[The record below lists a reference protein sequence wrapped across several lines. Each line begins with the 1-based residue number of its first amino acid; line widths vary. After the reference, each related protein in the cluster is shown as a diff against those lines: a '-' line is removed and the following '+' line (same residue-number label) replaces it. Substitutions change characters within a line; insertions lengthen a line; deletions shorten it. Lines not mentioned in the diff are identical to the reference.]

1 MKVKLLRLAAA
12 LALLAFV
19 GLATPTRAFKRC
31 PTFLCIVSI
40 EGDCSCSW
48 IVCPDG
54 SVACG
59 GYNP

>member
-19 GLATPTRAFKRC
+19 VLAKPMRAGDLC
-31 PTFLCIVSI
+31 PTFYCVVSI
-40 EGDCSCSW
+40 EGDCSCDW

-54 SVACG
+54 RVVCG
-59 GYNP
+59 VYY